1 MKILCFRWCI
11 LCLGVVEVT
20 WLAEYFVPFS
30 FLLHK
35 TTLCVILMRPLDL
48 SSTFLFFLFCDPS
61 SALSTLWLARCKS
74 LCWHRAMKKWLGIE
88 CCLLSGACTFLR
100 KKYSYLD
107 VAPEPLAFRN
117 EELEG
122 LLEFSFGWLVLASS
136 AGSSVFSAI
145 LLSAGMLR
153 HVFSHF
159 AFCFVKTTRWKS
171 WQDMLWMNIIFI
183 DHEYKLIHMLSKNIV
198 LRRLWTLVPCG
209 LHICFFLSCFY
220 A

>member
-1 MKILCFRWCI
+1 MKIFCFRWCN

-35 TTLCVILMRPLDL
+35 TTLCVILTRPLDL
-48 SSTFLFFLFCDPS
+48 SSAL
-61 SALSTLWLARCKS
+61 SALWLVRCKS

-145 LLSAGMLR
+145 LLSAGKLR
-153 HVFSHF
+153 RVFSHF
-159 AFCFVKTTRWKS
+159 AFCFG
-171 WQDMLWMNIIFI
+171 
-183 DHEYKLIHMLSKNIV
+183 
-198 LRRLWTLVPCG
+198 C
-209 LHICFFLSCFY
+209 
-220 A
+220 

>member
-30 FLLHK
+30 FLLHQ
-35 TTLCVILMRPLDL
+35 TTLCVILTRPLDL

-100 KKYSYLD
+100 KKLPFEWRLYFSEEKVFLSGCSPRASCFSERRAGGSFE
-107 VAPEPLAFRN
+107 VQFR
-117 EELEG
+117 LT
-122 LLEFSFGWLVLASS
+122 SFG
-136 AGSSVFSAI
+136 
-145 LLSAGMLR
+145 
-153 HVFSHF
+153 
-159 AFCFVKTTRWKS
+159 C
-171 WQDMLWMNIIFI
+171 
-183 DHEYKLIHMLSKNIV
+183 
-198 LRRLWTLVPCG
+198 
-209 LHICFFLSCFY
+209 
-220 A
+220 